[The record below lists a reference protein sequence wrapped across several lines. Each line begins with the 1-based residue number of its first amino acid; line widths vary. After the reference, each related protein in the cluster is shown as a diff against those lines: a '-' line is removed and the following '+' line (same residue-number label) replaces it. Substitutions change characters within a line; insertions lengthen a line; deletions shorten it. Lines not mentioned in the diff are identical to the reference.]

1 MKSYSP
7 EPLTPEERELARL
20 TGHLGPQGEPSTA
33 LDARILAAAHA
44 ALEQRK
50 QPVSRKPRWPVAMGL
65 AASVIFAVGIAWQLR
80 PLQQSPMAAS
90 SEAPAAAAE
99 QEAVADSAATRAS
112 MVAPPLPEANLAQT
126 MPAEETVRAEVS
138 AAPASAPIV
147 REQAPPAS
155 AKIATAPPP
164 EPLARQSQQ
173 SVRPSAKTSEPRRQ
187 VRPAANSGSGYSPP
201 APPAPPAPVAP
212 VAMTAATPAPAAEAA
227 TPSFAPDP
235 HEGYSARA
243 ADAYAPAASA
253 GATGAKPQADALA
266 ETKAA
271 RAASY
276 ARQKES
282 ASLDRVEVTGSRMKR
297 TDLQVPVTDDAQLP
311 VNEWLERVRTR
322 YGLGDA
328 GAAKQSLLLF
338 VKDHPSEPVPGDL
351 EPLLEE

>member
-44 ALEQRK
+44 ALERK
-50 QPVSRKPRWPVAMGL
+50 QPVRRKPRWPVAMGL

-80 PLQQSPMAAS
+80 PLQQTPMAAS

-99 QEAVADSAATRAS
+99 QETMADNAATVVS
-112 MVAPPLPEANLAQT
+112 VAPAPLPEANLA
-126 MPAEETVRAEVS
+126 ETVRDE
-138 AAPASAPIV
+138 APASAPASPQV
-147 REQAPPAS
+147 EQAPPPP
-155 AKIATAPPP
+155 AKVLAPPAESRARQP
-164 EPLARQSQQ
+164 RQLARS
-173 SVRPSAKTSEPRRQ
+173 STKASEPRRQ
-187 VRPAANSGSGYSPP
+187 TRLAGNVGAGYSPP
-201 APPAPPAPVAP
+201 APPAPPAPVA
-212 VAMTAATPAPAAEAA
+212 MAAEAPAPAADAS
-227 TPSFAPDP
+227 TQSFTPDP
-235 HEGYSARA
+235 REGYSTRA
-243 ADAYAPAASA
+243 ADAYTPAASA
-253 GATGAKPQADALA
+253 GAAAAKPQTEALA
-266 ETKAA
+266 EAKAA
-271 RAASY
+271 RAASF

-282 ASLDRVEVTGSRMKR
+282 ATLDRVEVTGSRMKR
-297 TDLQVPVTDDAQLP
+297 TDLQVPVSADAQLP